1 MEPLTNEPDAE
12 TSGTES
18 YVVFQLAGE
27 SYALAVARVHE
38 VLDAT
43 ALTQVPGSPKALRG
57 LFNLRGHVVP
67 VWSLRATFQLSED
80 DPGGSSAV
88 TPCVLMVEAG
98 SGQAPAGRVAGL
110 LVDRV
115 SDVLESPPE
124 DLQAAP
130 SLGLGGGSAFVSGL
144 IRHQD
149 RFLLVLDLDRVL
161 AALAQGQVP
170 EES

>member
-1 MEPLTNEPDAE
+1 MEPLAYESEAE
-12 TSGTES
+12 IGRTES

-27 SYALAVARVHE
+27 SYALSVARVHE

-67 VWSLRATFQLSED
+67 VWSLRAAFQLSED
-80 DPGGSSAV
+80 APGESTA
-88 TPCVLMVEAG
+88 TPCVLMVEAVAA
-98 SGQAPAGRVAGL
+98 QAQAGRVAGL

-124 DLQAAP
+124 NLQPAP
-130 SLGLGGGSAFVSGL
+130 ALGLGGGSAFVSGL

-161 AALAQGQVP
+161 AALAQGQAP

>member
-1 MEPLTNEPDAE
+1 MEPMTNESDAE
-12 TSGTES
+12 FGGTES

-43 ALTQVPGSPKALRG
+43 ALTQVPGSPRALRG

-67 VWSLRATFQLSED
+67 VWSLRAPFQLSED
-80 DPGGSSAV
+80 EPGESAV

-98 SGQAPAGRVAGL
+98 SGQAGRVAGL

-124 DLQAAP
+124 NLQPAP

-161 AALAQGQVP
+161 AALALGQAP
-170 EES
+170 EET